1 MKFCEKYTDI
11 NYIISDDCRKTITLK
26 DKGASTS
33 KYVCENNKKKKITI
47 YKVDGGIIKSQIV
60 NKCDF
65 ALYNNDNDVIYFIEL
80 KGSDY
85 DQAIEQISSSISNLI
100 TSNNIKIN
108 IINARIVLTKV
119 RAPEINTTKEKKLKL
134 LLNKY
139 KGTLI
144 KKTNLM
150 TEHI

>member
-1 MKFCEKYTDI
+1 MKFYEKYTDI
-11 NYIISDDCRKTITLK
+11 NYIISDDCRKIITLK

-33 KYVCENNKKKKITI
+33 KYVCKNNKRKKVTI
-47 YKVDGGIIKSQIV
+47 YKIDGGIIKSQTV

-65 ALYNNDNDVIYFIEL
+65 ALYNNNDDVIYFVEL

-85 DQAIEQISSSISNLI
+85 DQAIEQIGSTISDLI
-100 TSNNIKIN
+100 ISNNIKIN

-119 RAPEINTTKEKKLKL
+119 RTPEINTTKEMKLRL
-134 LLNKY
+134 LLNRY

-150 TEHI
+150 TDQI